1 MSPDDI
7 KKLPKYQVLRSL
19 LNGNLCPVEAMRAF
33 DILSHEVP
41 LGGEV
46 AAFVYRS
53 RAGCF
58 HIFVNCMLSSE
69 VKQEVFFH
77 ELYHIIEDMPRFSYI
92 LGLDIQKEEMEEK
105 ANRFFREVMTAYA
118 AK

>member
-19 LNGNLCPVEAMRAF
+19 LNGDLCPAETMRAF
-33 DILSHEVP
+33 DIFPHEVP

-58 HIFVNCMLSSE
+58 HVFVNRLLSSE
-69 VKQEVFFH
+69 ARQEVFFH
-77 ELYHIIEDMPRFSYI
+77 ELYHIIEDMPRLSYV
-92 LGLDIQKEEMEEK
+92 LGLDMQREEFEEK
-105 ANRFFREVMTAYA
+105 ADGFFKKVTAAYA
-118 AK
+118 GK

>member
-1 MSPDDI
+1 MSPDDV
-7 KKLPKYQVLRSL
+7 KKLSKYQALRSL

-33 DILSHEVP
+33 GIFPHEVP

-58 HIFVNCMLSSE
+58 HIFVNCLLSPE
-69 VKQEVFFH
+69 ARQEVFFH
-77 ELYHIIEDMPRFSYI
+77 ELYRMNHNILPKFS
-92 LGLDIQKEEMEEK
+92 L
-105 ANRFFREVMTAYA
+105 FF
-118 AK
+118 